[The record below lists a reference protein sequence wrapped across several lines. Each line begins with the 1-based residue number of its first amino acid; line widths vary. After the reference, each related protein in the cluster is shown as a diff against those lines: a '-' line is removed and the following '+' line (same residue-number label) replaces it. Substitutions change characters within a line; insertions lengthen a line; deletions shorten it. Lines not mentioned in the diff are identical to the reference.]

1 MKSDPHPL
9 ASQVM
14 DVKSCWLCP
23 VTGERA
29 QLVIRNSLV
38 PSTPLS
44 IPHNQMP
51 SRMVTYLMHKLLSLI
66 VLPQLAECS

>member
-14 DVKSCWLCP
+14 DVKNCWLCP

-29 QLVIRNSLV
+29 QLVIRNSLGA
-38 PSTPLS
+38 STPLS

-66 VLPQLAECS
+66 VLPQLARV